1 MPAPVRSCAA
11 RMCAP
16 KWCTM
21 VQPGKDHSRD
31 TIRRVSVSFD
41 AADYEE
47 LRRIAAE
54 KRVSLAWVVRDAVAA
69 YIFRRGPLFRQPP
82 HSRPA
87 RRTPE

>member
-1 MPAPVRSCAA
+1 
-11 RMCAP
+11 
-16 KWCTM
+16 M
-21 VQPGKDHSRD
+21 VQDDPRHSAREAV
-31 TIRRVSVSFD
+31 RRVSVSFD
-41 AADYEE
+41 AGDYEE

-82 HSRPA
+82 HSRSG

>member
-1 MPAPVRSCAA
+1 
-11 RMCAP
+11 
-16 KWCTM
+16 M
-21 VQPGKDHSRD
+21 VQTGGGSSPGSAV
-31 TIRRVSVSFD
+31 RRVSVSFD

-47 LRRIAAE
+47 LRKIAAE

-82 HSRPA
+82 YSRPA